1 MTSKILTTSD
11 NNKQYCK
18 GCEKTLPLNLFTV
31 NGKSFR
37 TCNTCRVQ
45 NKEVYQRKIMQNNAD
60 VDRVMV
66 DFHDFDDYIAD
77 LFENMNNSTNKEN
90 HEFKLSCTI
99 KNTRL
104 EGDLKEWA
112 NCIVKI
118 ISDVDEYIWV

>member
-1 MTSKILTTSD
+1 MTSKILTTND

-37 TCNTCRVQ
+37 TCNTWRVQ
-45 NKEVYQRKIMQNNAD
+45 NKEVYQRKMMQNNAD

-99 KNTRL
+99 KSTRL

-112 NCIVKI
+112 NCNI
-118 ISDVDEYIWV
+118 

>member
-1 MTSKILTTSD
+1 M
-11 NNKQYCK
+11 
-18 GCEKTLPLNLFTV
+18 
-31 NGKSFR
+31 
-37 TCNTCRVQ
+37 
-45 NKEVYQRKIMQNNAD
+45 MQNNAD

-99 KNTRL
+99 KSTRL

-112 NCIVKI
+112 NCN
-118 ISDVDEYIWV
+118 